1 MIDINELRQ
10 AAFEWE
16 GFEKFTGKVVGELL
30 ARLEAAEKER
40 EKLRTLVVMR
50 CDLDCPPQ
58 FTQGHEFH
66 EFTEPVTAEHC
77 RWFVAEIERLRT
89 DCDALHAKIEQM
101 EKQEP
106 VAWGAFYFGGKL
118 NGKLY
123 SQCATEAQIDKYIE
137 DRHRSDDSNTF
148 RKDALYTLPGAK
160 GE

>member
-58 FTQGHEFH
+58 FTQGHDLH
-66 EFTEPVTAEHC
+66 ELTEPVTAEHC

-89 DCDALHAKIEQM
+89 DCDYLQARIEAM

-106 VAWGAFYFGGKL
+106 VGQFIQHPS
-118 NGKLY
+118 NGLWEQDGYSDNPDAKPLY
-123 SQCATEAQIDKYIE
+123 LA
-137 DRHRSDDSNTF
+137 
-148 RKDALYTLPGAK
+148 PGAQTQ
-160 GE
+160 GERK